1 MTDRRQAVGR
11 RGEALAAAY
20 LQQRGYGI
28 IASNWRCA
36 AGEIDIIATDAHEL
50 VFVEVRTR
58 RGDLRGL
65 AEESITRAKQRR
77 LIALAETYLQHL
89 EQERRPWP
97 GAYRIDVVAIQ
108 LVSAEGDVRLRHLR
122 HAVEAME
129 E

>member
-1 MTDRRQAVGR
+1 MTNWRRSTGQ

-20 LQQRGYGI
+20 VRRQGYGI
-28 IASNWRCA
+28 IATNWRCG
-36 AGEIDIIATDAHEL
+36 AGELDIVASDGAEL
-50 VFVEVRTR
+50 VFIEVRTR

-65 AEESITRAKQRR
+65 AEESVTPAKRRR
-77 LIALAETYLQHL
+77 LIVLAETYLQQL

-97 GAYRIDVVAIQ
+97 GAYRIDVIAIQ
-108 LVSAEGDVRLRHLR
+108 LTLAGGEVRLRHLR

>member
-1 MTDRRQAVGR
+1 MTNWRRVTGQ

-20 LQQRGYGI
+20 LERHGYGI
-28 IASNWRCA
+28 IATNWRCA

-58 RGDLRGL
+58 RGDLHGR
-65 AEESITRAKQRR
+65 AEESITRTKQRR
-77 LIALAETYLQHL
+77 LINLAETYLQHL
-89 EQERRPWP
+89 EQEHRPWL

-108 LVSAEGDVRLRHLR
+108 LTTAGDNIRLHHLR

>member
-58 RGDLRGL
+58 RGDLRGR

-77 LIALAETYLQHL
+77 LINLADSYLQYL
-89 EQERRPWP
+89 EQEHRPWL

-108 LVSAEGDVRLRHLR
+108 LTTAGDNIRLHHLR

-129 E
+129 D